1 MTLWK
6 LEYIVYKQQ
15 IANRLFPSCLLPL
28 CENKPS
34 CEAIIW
40 KCVSPTCSFSCKSN
54 TFSYESFCTKTRFE
68 TEAQANSKMAYY
80 MNIISNLLTHVL
92 EIDQCLN
99 SSKLRKHNNFK
110 YYSNHVTGS
119 FHSILSLDVSFKK
132 IFKLTSVIFFN
143 VAQSHK

>member
-1 MTLWK
+1 MLWFSKILHLYTTLMTLWK

-99 SSKLRKHNNFK
+99 SSKLENITT
-110 YYSNHVTGS
+110 SNIILIMLQG
-119 FHSILSLDVSFKK
+119 HSTVFCPWMSVLKK
-132 IFKLTSVIFFN
+132 S
-143 VAQSHK
+143 SS